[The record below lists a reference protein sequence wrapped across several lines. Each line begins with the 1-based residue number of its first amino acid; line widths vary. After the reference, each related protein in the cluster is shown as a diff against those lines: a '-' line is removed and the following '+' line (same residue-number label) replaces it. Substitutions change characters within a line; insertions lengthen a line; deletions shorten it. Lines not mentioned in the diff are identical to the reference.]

1 MLRHITTE
9 GMIEMYLR
17 KIDGPRTVTLP
28 DGSVISRADMP
39 PASTRRWVASR
50 KAAVV
55 KGVLHRLLPLDEALE
70 TYGLSEEEF
79 NEWRTAVETFGEAA
93 LKATAL
99 QKFRKI

>member
-1 MLRHITTE
+1 
-9 GMIEMYLR
+9 
-17 KIDGPRTVTLP
+17 
-28 DGSVISRADMP
+28 
-39 PASTRRWVASR
+39 
-50 KAAVV
+50 
-55 KGVLHRLLPLDEALE
+55 LE